1 MVARIG
7 ATAIGL
13 KLAFSGC
20 PRKEIAM
27 TAAMV
32 ARKALQ
38 GKGDWFGAAR
48 EEVSSSECGSW
59 R

>member
-1 MVARIG
+1 
-7 ATAIGL
+7 
-13 KLAFSGC
+13 
-20 PRKEIAM
+20 M